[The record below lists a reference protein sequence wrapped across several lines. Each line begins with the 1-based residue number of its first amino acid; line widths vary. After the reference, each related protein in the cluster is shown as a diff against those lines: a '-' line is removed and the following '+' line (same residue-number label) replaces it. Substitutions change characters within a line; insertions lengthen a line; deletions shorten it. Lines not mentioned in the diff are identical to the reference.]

1 MTDRRDG
8 ADIRETRGG
17 LVRLAVLVGAV
28 VLVSE
33 GVLHLGARVEGALDA
48 AGFLTGPGPEG
59 LIEAAALPI
68 LAVLIILF
76 FRRDILSDRGLR
88 LGAMGLGAGA
98 GILLADPL
106 ARIALYLG
114 LSDLAPMGEGG
125 ILRTIVNL
133 LVLGIVA
140 LLFIRVVIRE
150 LRRPGP
156 NDGGP
161 RQDEGDPE

>member
-1 MTDRRDG
+1 MTNPRDG
-8 ADIRETRGG
+8 VDVRETRGG
-17 LVRLAVLVGAV
+17 LARLAVLVGAA

-33 GVLHLGARVEGALDA
+33 GVLHLGARVEGALDE
-48 AGFLTGPGPEG
+48 AGFLTGPGPDG

-106 ARIALYLG
+106 ARIVLYLG
-114 LSDLAPMGEGG
+114 LSDLVPMGEGG
-125 ILRTIVNL
+125 ILRTIVNF

-150 LRRPGP
+150 LRRPDP
-156 NDGGP
+156 NDSGP
-161 RQDEGDPE
+161 GRNEGDGE